1 MMFTV
6 QTEEDQ
12 QPPEPPG
19 EGGEPAADGGS
30 VLVHPTRWPPLV
42 AAGVVFVL
50 VLAVALVAVIAL
62 VGAFS
67 SSSTSTT
74 TVAPPQVE
82 PSAKL
87 KSVGVCLQGE
97 GSLVST
103 DGLDFV
109 AQTALGGAIK
119 ATVQDNVVTVSDGG
133 TPRGARAIDHGYHL
147 LSRDLPLAQL
157 LFQHGRFVL
166 LWQRPPTPLQRRIV
180 DRCVR

>member
-1 MMFTV
+1 MMSTV
-6 QTEEDQ
+6 RMEEEQ
-12 QPPEPPG
+12 RPPEPPR
-19 EGGEPAADGGS
+19 EGGEPTKGGGS
-30 VLVHPTRWPPLV
+30 VLAHPTRWHPFV
-42 AAGVVFVL
+42 AAAVVFVL
-50 VLAVALVAVIAL
+50 VLAVALVAVIL
-62 VGAFS
+62 VLGSFS
-67 SSSTSTT
+67 SSSTATT

-87 KSVGVCLQGE
+87 KSVGACLQGE

-133 TPRGARAIDHGYHL
+133 APRGARAIDHGYHL

-157 LFQHGRFVL
+157 LFQRGRFVL

-180 DRCVR
+180 ARCVG